1 MVDGCSYRR
10 AAGIAT
16 ETMTMTYHE
25 AADLFLSGEID
36 SVALSD
42 RLRALGYTWAE
53 AEEHVAILM
62 DVRADRML
70 ADCLSGWNFAEEG
83 VL

>member
-1 MVDGCSYRR
+1 
-10 AAGIAT
+10 
-16 ETMTMTYHE
+16 MTY
-25 AADLFLSGEID
+25 ATLSARFLAGEID
-36 SVALSD
+36 ETSLFD
-42 RLRALGYTWAE
+42 GLRALGYAWAE
-53 AEEHVAILM
+53 AEEHVAMLM